1 VAADL
6 EARIRSECDA
16 GNFDGAVTHA
26 IQGYGPELLGFLVVV
41 VGDASEAGEVF
52 SDLCVR
58 LWKSLPGFRW
68 ESSLRTFAYVL
79 ARRACHAHRKE
90 RAKLRD
96 RHVPLSQA
104 PELSALIVRIRT
116 TTIARLAEKK
126 GTSRADR
133 LRAQLEPDEQML
145 LTLRLDRELEWRAI
159 AQVLSDDGAE
169 LDREAASLR
178 KKYERLKEKL
188 KKLAAADR

>member
-1 VAADL
+1 MADEL
-6 EARIRSECDA
+6 EADVRAACERKD
-16 GNFDGAVTHA
+16 FDGAVTLA
-26 IQGYGPELLGFLVVV
+26 SQGYGPELLGFLVVV
-41 VGDASEAGEVF
+41 VGDPTEAGEVF
-52 SDLCVR
+52 ADVCVR
-58 LWKSLPGFRW
+58 LWKSLPAFRW

-90 RAKLRD
+90 RAKMRD

-116 TTIARLAEKK
+116 TTIARLAGSK

-133 LRAQLEPDEQML
+133 LRAQLDPDEQML

-159 AQVLSDDGAE
+159 AQVLSDDDDK
-169 LDREAASLR
+169 LSEAALR
-178 KKYERLKEKL
+178 KRYERIKEKL